1 MTNTAQKISH
11 TPGPWHVTKHE
22 LFHID
27 RGDIDAF
34 CVHAPGGL
42 PVCRMGGN
50 VSQENVEANARLIA
64 AAPAMYEALKRA
76 QWELNDIAQ
85 HGGRAGDESMKMIA
99 EALAEVQS

>member
-1 MTNTAQKISH
+1 MNTAQKIPAH

-27 RGDIDAF
+27 RGDIDAW

-64 AAPAMYEALKRA
+64 AAPAMYRELELAVRLLDELHRNGAAQIVPPTMRA
-76 QWELNDIAQ
+76 
-85 HGGRAGDESMKMIA
+85 
-99 EALAEVQS
+99 ALAAAVQS